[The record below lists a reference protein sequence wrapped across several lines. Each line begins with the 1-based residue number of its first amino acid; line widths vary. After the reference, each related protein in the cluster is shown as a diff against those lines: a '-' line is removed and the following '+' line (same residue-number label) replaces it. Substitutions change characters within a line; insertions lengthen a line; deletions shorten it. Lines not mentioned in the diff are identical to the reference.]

1 MQTSKNKAFI
11 LIGTLILILFLFWNF
26 LIGYR
31 IIFRKGERLS
41 SYFSTIS
48 TDSEVH
54 NLRVLVYD
62 ELLRLDNTISLGDYK
77 SGAEYIGADS
87 IYKRVWFGNNSNNY
101 SKNRYLLYRIRFN
114 GKICYRYGD
123 SGKIN
128 FKEIILIN
136 LYSYSYTNNTVTIE
150 MKKTLT
156 NSKDKSVVSLLAK
169 IDLEYEKGNKNPLNP
184 NVESLK
190 EFVVSLEKN

>member
-11 LIGTLILILFLFWNF
+11 LIGTLILTLFLYWSF

-31 IIFRKGERLS
+31 IIFRKGERLN

-48 TDSEVH
+48 VDSEIH
-54 NLRVLVYD
+54 NLRVLAYD
-62 ELLRLDNTISLGDYK
+62 ELLRLDNAISLGNYK
-77 SGAEYIGADS
+77 SGAEYIGTDN

-101 SKNRYLLYRIRFN
+101 SKNRYMLYRIRFN
-114 GKICYRYGD
+114 GKTCYTYGD

-136 LYSYSYTNNTVTIE
+136 LYSYSYTNNTVSIE
-150 MKKTLT
+150 MKKNLT
-156 NSKDKSVVSLLAK
+156 NSKDKSVVSFLAK
-169 IDLEYEKGNKNPLNP
+169 INLEYEKGNKNPLNP

-190 EFVVSLEKN
+190 EFVVYLEKN